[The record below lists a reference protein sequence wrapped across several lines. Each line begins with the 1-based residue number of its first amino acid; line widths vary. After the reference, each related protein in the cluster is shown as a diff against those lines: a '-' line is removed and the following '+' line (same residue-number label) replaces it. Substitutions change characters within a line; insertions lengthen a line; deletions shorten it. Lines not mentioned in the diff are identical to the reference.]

1 MYFLCAFRKKKRSEI
16 NDENAKTHTVLFC
29 KEHKV
34 PENECAICQPQLAS
48 QLEPGQSMKIKFSSK
63 HSAQIAGVLTALPKE
78 ISAAPSFEAYCQL
91 NYNGNKL
98 SNITPFGSGVVSQV
112 LVDVGSL
119 VEEGE
124 VLIEIHSAEIA
135 DAKANFLTSI
145 VDYQIKNLNFK
156 REEVL
161 SSQKISSIQEYQE
174 AEAASKIASLAKIT
188 ARQKLL
194 NYGFTEREIVEI
206 EKTQDSSASL
216 KIKAPYKGTILMR
229 NAVVGEVA
237 EINKTLFTLADL
249 STMWLD
255 LSIPADK
262 IAVVEERQIVKGYF
276 DSLPGVIVEG
286 NLSWIA
292 TSIDERSRMIKA
304 RAIVPNLSSKLKA
317 GLFGEAT
324 IEMGKQAKTFRVP
337 NNSIAYFENKPFL
350 FIKVEDD
357 LYELRSVTLGGKTN
371 LEIDIIRGVQAKNQI
386 VIEGAFVVMSE
397 FLKSRLGAGCVDD

>member
-1 MYFLCAFRKKKRSEI
+1 
-16 NDENAKTHTVLFC
+16 
-29 KEHKV
+29 
-34 PENECAICQPQLAS
+34 
-48 QLEPGQSMKIKFSSK
+48 
-63 HSAQIAGVLTALPKE
+63 
-78 ISAAPSFEAYCQL
+78 
-91 NYNGNKL
+91 
-98 SNITPFGSGVVSQV
+98 
-112 LVDVGSL
+112 
-119 VEEGE
+119 
-124 VLIEIHSAEIA
+124 
-135 DAKANFLTSI
+135 
-145 VDYQIKNLNFK
+145 
-156 REEVL
+156 
-161 SSQKISSIQEYQE
+161 
-174 AEAASKIASLAKIT
+174 
-188 ARQKLL
+188 
-194 NYGFTEREIVEI
+194 
-206 EKTQDSSASL
+206 
-216 KIKAPYKGTILMR
+216 MR

-317 GLFGEAT
+317 GLFGEAK